1 MFVSRNNDMPPAVRR
16 IVRGREQ
23 IVIRRAV
30 ADDAAA
36 LGRLVELAERP
47 EPPAQPLLLAESDGD
62 LVAAVSTA
70 TGEAV
75 SDPFVATADVV
86 ALLRLRARQLDSA
99 A

>member
-1 MFVSRNNDMPPAVRR
+1 MSRGHNVPLAVRR
-16 IVRGREQ
+16 VVAGRGR
-23 IVIRRAV
+23 IVIRRAE
-30 ADDAAA
+30 AHDSAA

-47 EPPAQPLLLAESDGD
+47 VPPRQPVLLAESDGQ

-70 TGEAV
+70 TGETV
-75 SDPFVATADVV
+75 SDPFVATADVI